1 MRSFKV
7 RDGKVL
13 VDGVVYGLTPTDS
26 NIKGKVGRIQSIHI
40 GGKGSFFPYYGTFND
55 GTIPLTEDNTGIVE
69 PTTKK
74 KGKATKTE
82 LVEKSSKA
90 VGIDGNPL
98 KKTRKTK

>member
-26 NIKGKVGRIQSIHI
+26 DIKGKVGRIQSIHI
-40 GGKGSFFPYYGTFND
+40 QGKGSFFPYYGTFDD
-55 GTIPLTEDNTGIVE
+55 GTIPVTDDSTGIVDE
-69 PTTKK
+69 TPKK
-74 KGKATKTE
+74 KGKAPKTE
-82 LVEKSSKA
+82 LVESSSKA
-90 VGIDGNPL
+90 VGIDGKPL

>member
-26 NIKGKVGRIQSIHI
+26 DIKGKVGRIQSIHI
-40 GGKGSFFPYYGTFND
+40 GGKGSFFPYHGTFND
-55 GTIPLTEDNTGIVE
+55 GTTPVTDDSIVE

-74 KGKATKTE
+74 KGKLAKTE
-82 LVEKSSKA
+82 LVKSSSKA
-90 VGIDGNPL
+90 VGIDGKPV

>member
-7 RDGKVL
+7 RDGKEL
-13 VDGVVYGLTPTDS
+13 VDGVIYGLTPTDS

-74 KGKATKTE
+74 KGKAPKTA
-82 LVEKSSKA
+82 LVEKSSKG
-90 VGIDGNPL
+90 VGIDGKPI
-98 KKTRKTK
+98 KKTPKTK

>member
-26 NIKGKVGRIQSIHI
+26 DIKGKVGRIQSIHI
-40 GGKGSFFPYYGTFND
+40 QGKGSFFPYHGTFND
-55 GTIPLTEDNTGIVE
+55 GTIPTVTDNTGIVDE
-69 PTTKK
+69 TPKK
-74 KGKATKTE
+74 KGKSPKTE

-90 VGIDGNPL
+90 VGIDGKPI
-98 KKTRKTK
+98 KKQVKKK

>member
-26 NIKGKVGRIQSIHI
+26 DIKGKVGRIQSIHI
-40 GGKGSFFPYYGTFND
+40 QGKGSFFPYHGTFND
-55 GTIPLTEDNTGIVE
+55 GTIPVTEDNTGLVDE
-69 PTTKK
+69 TPKK
-74 KGKATKTE
+74 KGKVGKTE

-90 VGIDGNPL
+90 VGIDGKPI
-98 KKTRKTK
+98 KKTPKTK

>member
-55 GTIPLTEDNTGIVE
+55 GTIPVTDDSTGIVDE
-69 PTTKK
+69 TPKK
-74 KGKATKTE
+74 KAKAPKTE

-90 VGIDGNPL
+90 VGIDGKPI
-98 KKTRKTK
+98 KKQAKKK

>member
-1 MRSFKV
+1 MKSFKV
-7 RDGKVL
+7 RDGKML
-13 VDGVVYGLTPTDS
+13 VDGVYYSEKPSENV
-26 NIKGKVGRIQSIHI
+26 IKGKAGRIHSINV
-40 GGKGSFFPYYGTFND
+40 GGKQFFPYGGTFDD

-82 LVEKSSKA
+82 LVESSSKA
-90 VGIDGNPL
+90 VGIDGKPI

>member
-26 NIKGKVGRIQSIHI
+26 DIKGKVGRIQSIHI
-40 GGKGSFFPYYGTFND
+40 QGKGSFFPYHGTFND
-55 GTIPLTEDNTGIVE
+55 GTIPVTDDSTGIVDE
-69 PTTKK
+69 TPKK
-74 KGKATKTE
+74 KGKAPKTE

-90 VGIDGNPL
+90 VGIDGKPL
-98 KKTRKTK
+98 KKTPKTK